1 MRVAVW
7 RRLAMGLLL
16 LLVVGVGA
24 PAQVP
29 GDPPKLVPVDVA
41 KLKADLAALAGE
53 TKTTEEA
60 NAGTRAALQAEL
72 KSLIKA
78 INDRPSVAP
87 SPRPPGVSPSPG
99 TKIESGGKFVDEL
112 RFAMNLFRD
121 GDYEAARQA
130 FQRIDPKQL
139 VLEDRAFARYMTA
152 CCLRLQGKV
161 AEAEVIYREVA
172 DAKEDEFVAGCAI
185 WQLALIRSNRELQ
198 TQLEVLRAR
207 AKTK

>member
-1 MRVAVW
+1 
-7 RRLAMGLLL
+7 
-16 LLVVGVGA
+16 
-24 PAQVP
+24 
-29 GDPPKLVPVDVA
+29 VPVDVA
-41 KLKADLAALAGE
+41 KLKSDLAALAGE
-53 TKTTEEA
+53 TKAAEEGNSA
-60 NAGTRAALQAEL
+60 TRAALRDEL
-72 KSLIKA
+72 KALIKA

-87 SPRPPGVSPSPG
+87 SPRPPGTSSPPG
-99 TKIESGGKFVDEL
+99 PKIEPGGKLVDEL
-112 RFAMNLFRD
+112 RYAMNLFRD

-130 FQRIDPKQL
+130 FQRMDPKQL

-152 CCLRLQGKV
+152 CCLRLQNKV

-185 WQLALIRSNRELQ
+185 WQLSLIRSNRELQ